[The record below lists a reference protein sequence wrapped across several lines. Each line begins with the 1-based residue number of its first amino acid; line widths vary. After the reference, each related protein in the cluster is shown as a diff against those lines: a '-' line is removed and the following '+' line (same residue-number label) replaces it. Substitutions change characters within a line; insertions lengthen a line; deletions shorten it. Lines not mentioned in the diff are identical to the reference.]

1 MDQFITT
8 LFESIAKSATSGGI
22 KLINAVLI
30 LLIGFRIVKVLCRKL
45 DRTTD
50 RNKFPPTVQSFFRS
64 CLKFLL
70 YAIVLISA
78 ALVLGVPSASFIA
91 VLSSAGLAIGL
102 ALQGS
107 LSNFAGSVMLLLF
120 RPYEVGDYVT
130 VNGVS
135 GKVESINLFYTVIQT
150 VDHKRTTLPNG
161 SASNSVA
168 SVADYSGLE
177 IRRLDLNM
185 TGASG
190 TDAEKAKALLS
201 SIANAKETV
210 LKDPAPVII
219 AVPQEDGSVKLTLRI
234 WCRGADYWKN
244 YYELTQEIS
253 ISAAKKGI
261 VLPFPQNEA
270 I

>member
-1 MDQFITT
+1 MDQFIPT
-8 LFESIAKSATSGGI
+8 LFDSIAQSAAAGGAKI
-22 KLINAVLI
+22 VVALLI
-30 LLIGFRIVKVLCRKL
+30 LLIGFRIVKIFCKKL
-45 DRTTD
+45 DKVSD
-50 RNKFPPTVQSFFRS
+50 KNQLPPTVSSFFHS

-70 YAIVLISA
+70 YAVVLISA

-91 VLSSAGLAIGL
+91 ILSSAGLAVGL

-120 RPYEVGDYVT
+120 RPYGVGDYVT

-135 GKVESINLFYTVIQT
+135 GRVESINLFYTVIQT
-150 VDHKRTTLPNG
+150 IDHKRTTLPNG

-168 SVADYSGLE
+168 AVADYSGLE
-177 IRRLDLNM
+177 IRRLDLNL
-185 TGASG
+185 TGAAG
-190 TDAEKAKALLS
+190 TDAEAMRALLS
-201 SIANAKETV
+201 SIASGKETI
-210 LKDPAPVII
+210 LSDPAPVVI
-219 AVPQEDGSVKLTLRI
+219 ADVQEDTSVKFTLRI
-234 WCRGADYWKN
+234 WCKGEDYWKN

-253 ISAAKKGI
+253 IAAAKHGI

>member
-8 LFESIAKSATSGGI
+8 LFESIAQSAAAGGV
-22 KLINAVLI
+22 KLVIAALI
-30 LLIGFRIVKVLCRKL
+30 LLIGFRIVKIFCRKL
-45 DRTTD
+45 DKTAD
-50 RNKFPPTVQSFFRS
+50 KNKLPPTVRTFFRS
-64 CLKFLL
+64 CLKFML

-91 VLSSAGLAIGL
+91 ILSSAGLAVGL

-135 GKVESINLFYTVIQT
+135 GKVEAINLFYTVIQT

-168 SVADYSGLE
+168 AVADYSGLE
-177 IRRLDLNM
+177 IRRLDLNL
-185 TGASG
+185 TAASG
-190 TDAEKAKALLS
+190 TDAEKTKAVLESIVSAKDT
-201 SIANAKETV
+201 I
-210 LKDPAPVII
+210 LKDPAPVVEA
-219 AVPQEDGSVKLTLRI
+219 AVQDDGSVKLTLHI
-234 WCRGADYWKN
+234 WCSGANYWKN
-244 YYELTQEIS
+244 YYELMQEIS
-253 ISAAKKGI
+253 IAAAKKGI